1 MPKALVIDDERAI
14 TSIVSR
20 FLEGANFQVKT
31 ATSGPEGLE
40 KALTL
45 RPDIIV
51 VDIMMPDMDGY
62 EVCRRLRSDPRTART
77 CILALTARS
86 QKIDRQMALRSGA
99 DAHAAKPFKG
109 KELVRRIDSM
119 LAERAYPDHPLGYQ
133 ILVLRL
139 KSKVGATTLAANLA
153 LSLTQEKGCQ
163 TVITDVAPQQ
173 NTAGDHLELPSRGSW
188 SLTSHINPD
197 DLLHNLARHKSG
209 LFFLS
214 APSPSPGGQIAPLA
228 VTRLFQM
235 LRNWHDYVIID
246 TPVNLGLL
254 ASPLIRSST
263 LILLLMTPETETVRL
278 AHTTR
283 DVLLQSGVNP
293 TLIWPVLNMVRPE
306 QVSIQKQI
314 EQLWNRPVPAVLPWK
329 PEQYDL
335 ALADQQP
342 LVLEQPDSAL
352 ATAIKSLAQQIIQT
366 ARPQEEEQH
375 QHD

>member
-14 TSIVSR
+14 TSIISR
-20 FLEGANFQVKT
+20 FLEGADFQVET

-86 QKIDRQMALRSGA
+86 QEIDRQMALRSGA

-109 KELVRRIDSM
+109 KELVSRIGAL
-119 LAERAYPDHPLGYQ
+119 LADRACPDHPLGYQ
-133 ILVLRL
+133 ILILRL
-139 KSKVGATTLAANLA
+139 KNKVGATSLAANLA
-153 LSLTQEKGCQ
+153 ISLAQEKGCQ
-163 TVITDVAPQQ
+163 AVITDMAQQQ
-173 NTAGDHLELPSRGSW
+173 NTAGDHLGLASRVSW
-188 SLTSHINPD
+188 ALTSHINPD

-214 APSPSPGGQIAPLA
+214 APSPPPDGQIAPLA

-235 LRNWHDYVIID
+235 LRNWHDYVIVD

-254 ASPLIRSST
+254 ASPLIRSSA
-263 LILLLMTPETETVRL
+263 LILLLMTPEPGAIRL
-278 AHTTR
+278 AHTTQ

-293 TLIWPVLNMVRPE
+293 TQIWPVLNMVRPE
-306 QVSIQKQI
+306 QVPIQRQI
-314 EQLWNRPVPAVLPWK
+314 EQLWNGPVPAVLPWT
-329 PEQYDL
+329 PEECNQ
-335 ALADQQP
+335 ALAVQQP
-342 LVLEQPDSAL
+342 LVLEQPDSTL
-352 ATAIKSLAQQIIQT
+352 GTAIKGLAQQIVQT
-366 ARPQEEEQH
+366 TRPQEKEQH